1 MKKLIIIITSLVI
14 SIGAIAQAKLKPTPS
29 TGLLT
34 NASYAY
40 ASVYAPIK
48 STSFSP
54 TTITLQ
60 LNLTKG
66 TGTPAGYASIH
77 GSVDGITYEKI
88 GTDSVALGNTATQLK
103 IWKLTTHTYPYYR
116 IRLIGSG
123 TQSTAFNGWIHAN

>member
-1 MKKLIIIITSLVI
+1 MKKLLTTIIFLVI
-14 SIGAIAQAKLKPTPS
+14 SIGAMAQAKLKPTPT

-54 TTITLQ
+54 TSVTIQ
-60 LNLTKG
+60 LNLAKG

-88 GTDSVALGNTATQLK
+88 GTDSVAISNTTTQLK
-103 IWKLTTHTYPYYR
+103 FWKLTTHAYPYYR
-116 IRLIGSG
+116 VRLIGSG
-123 TQSTAFNGWIHAN
+123 TQSTAFNAWIHVN